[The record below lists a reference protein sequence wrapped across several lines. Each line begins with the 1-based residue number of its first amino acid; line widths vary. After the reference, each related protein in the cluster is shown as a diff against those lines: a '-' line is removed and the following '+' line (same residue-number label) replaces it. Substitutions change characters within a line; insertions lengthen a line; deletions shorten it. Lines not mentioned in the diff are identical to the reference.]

1 MINKLCNR
9 KVLVTG
15 GAGFIGSNICET
27 LVKQEN
33 QVVCLDNFITGKR
46 QNIEELIKNP
56 CFKLIEGD
64 IRNID
69 DCRMAVKGVDV
80 ILHQAAL
87 GSIPRSVK
95 DPATTN
101 AINVDGFINV
111 VLAAKEEGL
120 KRIVYASSSS
130 VYGDDATLPKTEER
144 VGVPLSPYA
153 ITKKVN
159 ELYAKVFSEV
169 YGLEF
174 IGLRYFNVY
183 GMKQDPFSTYAAV
196 IPKFINQ
203 MINLESPVINGDG
216 SFSRDFTF
224 VADVVQINQL
234 AALTENPL
242 AVNQVYNVAA
252 GGRNSILTLF
262 ELLKEYL
269 SHFKAPIKQIQPVFG
284 PQRIG
289 DIPHSQAS
297 IDKAIK
303 LLGYKPDYDFKTGLL
318 KTVEWFFEKC
328 IK

>member
-1 MINKLCNR
+1 MNNILSNK

-27 LVKQEN
+27 LVKQGNE
-33 QVVCLDNFITGKR
+33 VVCLDNFITGKQ
-46 QNIEELIKNP
+46 QNIADLMSHSG
-56 CFKLIEGD
+56 FKLIEGD
-64 IRNID
+64 IRSID
-69 DCRMAVKGVDV
+69 DCRNAVVGADV

-111 VLAAKEEGL
+111 VLAAKEESV

-130 VYGDDATLPKTEER
+130 VYGDETTLPKTEDR
-144 VGVPLSPYA
+144 VGTPLSPYA

-196 IPKFINQ
+196 IPKFINHL
-203 MINLESPVINGDG
+203 INHERPVINGDG
-216 SFSRDFTF
+216 SYSRDFTF
-224 VADVVQINQL
+224 VDDVVQINQL
-234 AALTENPL
+234 AALTQNPQ

-252 GGRNSILTLF
+252 GGRNNIMTLF
-262 ELLKEYL
+262 TLLKENL
-269 SHFKAPIKQIQPVFG
+269 SKHDPEIKQIEPVFG
-284 PQRIG
+284 PIRTG
-289 DIPHSQAS
+289 DIPHSQAA
-297 IDKAIK
+297 IDKAQNR
-303 LLGYKPDYDFKTGLL
+303 LGYVPQYTFEKGLF
-318 KTVEWFFEKC
+318 KTVEWYYNE
-328 IK
+328 I